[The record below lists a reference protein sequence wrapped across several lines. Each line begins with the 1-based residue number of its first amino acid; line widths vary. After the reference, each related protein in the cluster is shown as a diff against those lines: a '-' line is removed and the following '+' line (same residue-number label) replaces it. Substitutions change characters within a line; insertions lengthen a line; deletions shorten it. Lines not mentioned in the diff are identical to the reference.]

1 MNQTIKK
8 INEES
13 VLFFDAEV
21 VRRSKELDIN
31 SREFE
36 LFQKKTRNRETD
48 ELLPDNEVVEEYSK
62 RAALKMCYTKIVTI
76 GVGFIKDGE
85 VHIKALTGEENEI
98 IEQFC
103 KIAKS
108 FDYVAGANIIGYDLP
123 MITNNG
129 YRYFDVCELLPDRF
143 LVSGK
148 KPWELKNV
156 VDLMD
161 IFKGTHYANSSLDE
175 ICYHFN
181 LPSPKTDLDGSMVS
195 EEYWSNGVDKIAQ
208 YVKQDVFA
216 SVNVFKKMRFEPI
229 FENFLDKNSVKEETA
244 VEEKDWLKELH
255 REGRL
260 TKEIKAGLK
269 EQLKGKKKPTKK
281 EREQLFQILRGVY
294 LQTDFINGQQDN
306 KDTIKRKEEEIE
318 ELLEEMWKK

>member
-36 LFQKKTRNRETD
+36 LFQKKTRNRETE

-76 GVGFIKDGE
+76 GVGFIKGGE

-108 FDYVAGANIIGYDLP
+108 FDYVSGANIIGYDLP

-129 YRYFDVCELLPDRF
+129 YRYFDVCEILPDRY
-143 LVSGK
+143 VTCGK
-148 KPWELKNV
+148 KPWELKNII
-156 VDLMD
+156 DLMD
-161 IFKGTHYANSSLDE
+161 IFRGTHYANSSLDE

-195 EEYWSNGVDKIAQ
+195 EEYWSNGIEKIAQ

-216 SVNVFKKMRFEPI
+216 SVNVFKKMRFEPT
-229 FENFLDKNSVKEETA
+229 FEDFIDKNGVKEET
-244 VEEKDWLKELH
+244 VEEVDWVKELY

-260 TKEIKAGLK
+260 TKEIKSGLK

-281 EREQLFQILRGVY
+281 EREHIYEILRGVY
-294 LQTDFINGQQDN
+294 VQTDFISGQQDN

-318 ELLEEMWKK
+318 ELLEEFWK